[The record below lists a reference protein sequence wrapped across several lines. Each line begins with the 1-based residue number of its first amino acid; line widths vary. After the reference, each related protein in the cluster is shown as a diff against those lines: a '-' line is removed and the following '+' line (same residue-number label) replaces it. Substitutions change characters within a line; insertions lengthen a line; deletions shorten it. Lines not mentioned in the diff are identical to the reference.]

1 MSRLPFQN
9 ALVKIHYDV
18 SSRCVATI
26 VSVPCRHG
34 TVSRQC
40 GHTRQRLDSDD
51 TGLDCDEDKTK
62 TQTKTA
68 DFEELCGLVEQL
80 NFSLAVEV

>member
-1 MSRLPFQN
+1 MSPAGVLPRLYLYP
-9 ALVKIHYDV
+9 VD
-18 SSRCVATI
+18 
-26 VSVPCRHG
+26 

-51 TGLDCDEDKTK
+51 TGLDCEKDKTK

-68 DFEELCGLVEQL
+68 GFEELCGLVEQL